1 MPDCEQLV
9 EDFIQERCVLE
20 ENASCRVSEAFQAF
34 LAYAPEVEMNSA
46 QFSKLLYRLYPQI
59 QQTRC
64 KDARKY
70 KGLRLADLAPDNPS

>member
-1 MPDCEQLV
+1 
-9 EDFIQERCVLE
+9 
-20 ENASCRVSEAFQAF
+20 
-34 LAYAPEVEMNSA
+34 MNSA